1 MPFAIKHFTRYLT
14 VNKMHSAW
22 DVSLLCQEICVLS
35 LFSRYS
41 HLVLT
46 LVQGYFY
53 TMTMIFLGVN
63 FYLLNHYCQS
73 WEFFF
78 LVEFMLCFF
87 SISFDVNALEVYD
100 ELDNLSLEGF
110 FHISS
115 FHLFRQLNELIHIDN
130 VCISYILR
138 SCLIKQMLDAC
149 YIDIYHIC

>member
-22 DVSLLCQEICVLS
+22 EVSLLCQEICVLS

-78 LVEFMLCFF
+78 SLWNLCCVSLV
-87 SISFDVNALEVYD
+87 SFDVNALEVYD

-138 SCLIKQMLDAC
+138 SCLIKQMLDTW

>member
-78 LVEFMLCFF
+78 SLWNLCCVSLV
-87 SISFDVNALEVYD
+87 SFDVNALEVYD

-115 FHLFRQLNELIHIDN
+115 FHLCRQLNELIHIDN

-138 SCLIKQMLDAC
+138 SCLIKQMLDTW

>member
-63 FYLLNHYCQS
+63 FYLFNHYCQS
-73 WEFFF
+73 WD
-78 LVEFMLCFF
+78 FF
-87 SISFDVNALEVYD
+87 SLWNLCCVSLVSFDVNALEVYD

-115 FHLFRQLNELIHIDN
+115 FHLCRQLNELIHIDN

>member
-63 FYLLNHYCQS
+63 FYLLNHYCQC
-73 WEFFF
+73 WEFFSLWNLCCVS
-78 LVEFMLCFF
+78 LV
-87 SISFDVNALEVYD
+87 SFDVNALEVYD

-110 FHISS
+110 F
-115 FHLFRQLNELIHIDN
+115 FTFQVFTCVDN
-130 VCISYILR
+130 
-138 SCLIKQMLDAC
+138 
-149 YIDIYHIC
+149 